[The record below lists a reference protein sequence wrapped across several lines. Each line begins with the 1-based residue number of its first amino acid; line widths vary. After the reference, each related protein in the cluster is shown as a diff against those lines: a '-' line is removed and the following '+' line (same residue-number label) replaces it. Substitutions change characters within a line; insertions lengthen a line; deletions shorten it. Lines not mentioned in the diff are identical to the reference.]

1 MNIKENYF
9 PYINEYRKLVTDL
22 WITRCY
28 LKIENTFDLKY
39 EMLIQRLEEAKLANF
54 TRGQADYRLLL
65 ISLLLENYAAT
76 KDTNLLKKANTELK
90 ACEIFLKDNDLDDI
104 RNEALYYRL
113 QTIYSV
119 YTNDFEKAEEFC
131 QKAVKDYEMMNC
143 EKDIYSLLKL
153 LKG

>member
-1 MNIKENYF
+1 MKN
-9 PYINEYRKLVTDL
+9 INEYRKLVTDL

-28 LKIENTFDLKY
+28 LKIENAFELKY
-39 EMLIQRLEEAKLANF
+39 DMLIERLEEAKLANF

-65 ISLLLENYAAT
+65 ISLLLENYVT
-76 KDTNLLKKANTELK
+76 SKDTNLLQKANTQLT
-90 ACEIFLKDNDLDDI
+90 ACEKFLKDNDLDDI

-113 QTIYSV
+113 QTIYAV

-143 EKDIYSLLKL
+143 KKDIESLYE
-153 LKG
+153 